1 MSVDLSDV
9 PVLVSEHAA
18 AAVVANL
25 FSVEGSAVFG
35 SQFIVKSGCSSA
47 RFEFVM
53 PVGKL
58 AFFAISAEG
67 VFDPV
72 FAKLG
77 LVALHWTFLN
87 PFIVMVCHCFFMVA
101 ARGS

>member
-1 MSVDLSDV
+1 MDLSDV
-9 PVLVSEHAA
+9 SVLVSEHAA

-25 FSVEGSAVFG
+25 FSVEGSAVFS
-35 SQFIVKSGCSSA
+35 SQFVIHSGCGSA
-47 RFEFVM
+47 TFEFVM

-67 VFDPV
+67 VLDPV
-72 FAKLG
+72 FAKLS
-77 LVALHWTFLN
+77 LVALHWTFLD
-87 PFIVMVCHCFFMVA
+87 PFIVVVCHCFFMIA

>member
-1 MSVDLSDV
+1 MDLSDV
-9 PVLVSEHAA
+9 SVLVSEHAA

-35 SQFIVKSGCSSA
+35 SQFVVHSCCGSGT
-47 RFEFVM
+47 FEFVM

-58 AFFAISAEG
+58 AFFPVSAEG

-77 LVALHWTFLN
+77 LVALCWAFLD
-87 PFIVMVCHCFFMVA
+87 PFIVMVWHSFFMIA